1 MIKYLI
7 FTLLPFV
14 LLGQDIDYKYA
25 GEPYY
30 PEEYLE
36 KQDSLKWPIIVD
48 ITIDVKDIKGLDN
61 NEDKFFSK
69 LVVSSFSEYDY
80 EYITNLG
87 KSIDLSHE
95 EFFYLD
101 YKENSL
107 TSIVEFDP
115 RTYKKS
121 KYEYLFYDKFFS
133 KTVKLIEAPFDHN
146 WNLRD
151 FPFDEQKLKYR
162 FTAHMDTSAVRLRP
176 SSKFKSS
183 FNKSMKNLKE
193 GFNVKEV
200 TFNHTYNIDR
210 HDPIMIS
217 PGLIRPIVTE
227 TLEIILILDRQ
238 GSWLFLKLFMGGI
251 LSFFISCMIFLM
263 PLHKELESKV
273 TLGVGAVFGAIGN
286 RYFVDSTLEGVQTF
300 TKADAISN
308 LIILMVVLNILI
320 AILQNSKYTYFS
332 FFQSK
337 VNTLFYSIYAFVIL
351 LLAVLMW

>member
-1 MIKYLI
+1 MIRYLV
-7 FTLLPFV
+7 FALFPFV
-14 LLGQDIDYKYA
+14 LISQDIDYRYV

-30 PEEYLE
+30 PEQYLE
-36 KQDSLKWPIIVD
+36 KQDSLKWPLIFD
-48 ITIDVKDIKGLDN
+48 ITIDVKDIKGLDES
-61 NEDKFFSK
+61 EDKFFSK

-87 KSIDLSHE
+87 ESIDLSHD

-107 TSIVEFDP
+107 TSEVESDP
-115 RTYKKS
+115 RPYKKS

-151 FPFDEQKLKYR
+151 FPFDEQKLKYK
-162 FTAHMDTSAVRLRP
+162 FTAHMDTSVVRLRP
-176 SSKFKSS
+176 SYKFKSS
-183 FNKSMKNLKE
+183 FNKSMENLKE

-200 TFNHTYNIDR
+200 KFNHTYNTDR
-210 HDPIMIS
+210 HDPILIS
-217 PGLIRPIVTE
+217 PGFIRPIVTE

-238 GSWLFLKLFMGGI
+238 GSWLFLKLFMGGV
-251 LSFFISCMIFLM
+251 LSFFISCMIFLI

-273 TLGVGAVFGAIGN
+273 SLGVGAIFGAIGN

-308 LIILMVVLNILI
+308 LIILMVILNIFI
-320 AILQNSKYTYFS
+320 VILQNSKYTYFS

-337 VNTLFYSIYAFVIL
+337 VNSLFYSIYAFIIL
-351 LLAVLMW
+351 LLAILIW